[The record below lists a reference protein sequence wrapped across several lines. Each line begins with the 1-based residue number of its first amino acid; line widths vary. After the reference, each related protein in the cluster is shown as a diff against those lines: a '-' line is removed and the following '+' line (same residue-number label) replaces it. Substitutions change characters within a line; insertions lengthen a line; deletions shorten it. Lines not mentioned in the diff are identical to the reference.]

1 MYIFEICTYLI
12 DLIFW
17 IYSSTQKLDMYIKR
31 TFSLI
36 SRFLK
41 ESTNFGLFNQEVL
54 VKTFN

>member
-41 ESTNFGLFNQEVL
+41 DSTNFGAFNQEVL